1 MTRKTTTTAK
11 NNRKPKK
18 NKQPSLTKLR
28 NAWKKANTPKR
39 ILIVGKTL
47 IASIVALALIV
58 GLVRFVG
65 WRVQVDE
72 AVASQKQLQTQYDF
86 NPGNIISDGLF
97 FNGNALSEQQVNAI
111 IEKQGAAC
119 SGEKCLKSMTF
130 STESQPAN
138 EYCEAYEGEPNE
150 SAAAIIYKSG
160 KACDIS
166 QKVLLTVL
174 QKEQHLLT
182 ATDPSD
188 FQFKSA
194 MGLSCPDDAN
204 CDPEY
209 AGFFKQVYGAA
220 KRYQYY
226 VRIAMDTMR
235 ARSTIFN
242 TIRTPAAVAAT
253 CTSKT
258 RRPHCCTFTRLIS
271 RMQPHW
277 MRESAKATPVRPT
290 AIATSRSS
298 TIRCSALLEADFSIQ
313 LLMEGTDQKEPFM
326 GLLNN
331 NDYIDPFKGSDY
343 IDPSSNAERLSN
355 QVNRDHARRESYVQ
369 RRYVK
374 PAQSDQASRDRQAP
388 QNTRS
393 KQDGRSQQAQGD
405 QSTRGDTLQ
414 TMLNDWSTQTMRYA
428 QSMQQSLQQAL
439 RQNQQNPQN
448 PQGRPSQPYNPP
460 RIQTER
466 ATREFQS
473 TSDKKQRRHKNGFV
487 TVLEIV
493 IIIAVIAS
501 IGGMLSDSMS
511 NIISDF
517 DGSTSQFEE
526 LSTQETVSEDVG
538 KLYSTGGK
546 ALEVNIE
553 GVQTGPEDLNGDAT
567 LTVLLT
573 CTNIGKKT
581 MYPHAV
587 ADLMVMQNGIELAPA
602 FTSNEDSD
610 RTEFSGAEMKP
621 KKSSQTTSSF
631 VLTDTNSPVVVQLMN
646 YSQHNVVRAAFSFDE
661 VDIEGSLKHID
672 YAAVPQ
678 PEQVDASNFDEDGSV
693 TDYDEST
700 LHFRVDSI
708 EKTSPSYADHDIA
721 FARISWYVENGSKYR
736 AFLNYMDVSATQ
748 DGTELHSTYLDD
760 DSYSTTRKVTPGVK
774 MTTTVAFETQSNSP
788 VTFIFSD
795 YGDEIL
801 RKTVNLRSIES
812 SEL

>member
-1 MTRKTTTTAK
+1 
-11 NNRKPKK
+11 
-18 NKQPSLTKLR
+18 
-28 NAWKKANTPKR
+28 
-39 ILIVGKTL
+39 
-47 IASIVALALIV
+47 
-58 GLVRFVG
+58 
-65 WRVQVDE
+65 
-72 AVASQKQLQTQYDF
+72 
-86 NPGNIISDGLF
+86 
-97 FNGNALSEQQVNAI
+97 
-111 IEKQGAAC
+111 
-119 SGEKCLKSMTF
+119 
-130 STESQPAN
+130 
-138 EYCEAYEGEPNE
+138 
-150 SAAAIIYKSG
+150 
-160 KACDIS
+160 
-166 QKVLLTVL
+166 
-174 QKEQHLLT
+174 
-182 ATDPSD
+182 
-188 FQFKSA
+188 
-194 MGLSCPDDAN
+194 
-204 CDPEY
+204 
-209 AGFFKQVYGAA
+209 
-220 KRYQYY
+220 
-226 VRIAMDTMR
+226 
-235 ARSTIFN
+235 
-242 TIRTPAAVAAT
+242 
-253 CTSKT
+253 
-258 RRPHCCTFTRLIS
+258 
-271 RMQPHW
+271 
-277 MRESAKATPVRPT
+277 
-290 AIATSRSS
+290 
-298 TIRCSALLEADFSIQ
+298 
-313 LLMEGTDQKEPFM
+313 MEGTDQKEPFM

-374 PAQSDQASRDRQAP
+374 PVQSDQASRDRQAP

-501 IGGMLSDSMS
+501 IDGMLSDSMS

-721 FARISWYVENGSKYR
+721 FAQIGR
-736 AFLNYMDVSATQ
+736 AHV
-748 DGTELHSTYLDD
+748 
-760 DSYSTTRKVTPGVK
+760 
-774 MTTTVAFETQSNSP
+774 
-788 VTFIFSD
+788 
-795 YGDEIL
+795 
-801 RKTVNLRSIES
+801 
-812 SEL
+812 